1 MSSLTNMDRIRAF
14 STCLQ
19 PDVIDWQDAN
29 RRYFSFLLPREANKV
44 YRFPANFFSFS
55 FRTFPVL
62 SRESIV
68 FFYRKLKVTNYLFR
82 K

>member
-29 RRYFSFLLPREANKV
+29 RRYFSSLVPSEQSLSISCE
-44 YRFPANFFSFS
+44 FFSS

-68 FFYRKLKVTNYLFR
+68 FFFTEN
-82 K
+82 